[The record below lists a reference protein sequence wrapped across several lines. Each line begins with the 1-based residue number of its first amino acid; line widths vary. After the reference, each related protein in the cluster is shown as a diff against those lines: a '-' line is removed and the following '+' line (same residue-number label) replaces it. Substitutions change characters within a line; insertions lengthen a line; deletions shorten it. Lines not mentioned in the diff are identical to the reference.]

1 MSIDPAISSSV
12 NLKNVMSLSRL
23 KIMPSGVYIFDF
35 DGVISSRFEDDIYR
49 LPPQDD
55 EIQLIEAAAKRF
67 QIHCEGMEQ
76 RYQRHLLYQAAAWKI
91 GLPIQSGPALE
102 EAIDAGRRA
111 QLFILTARSGWH
123 AVERLRQFVQAT
135 GLRPI
140 EIYNIGR
147 VKKDRQ
153 IDLLCREFHSKA
165 VFFIDDSDA
174 HLANADAI
182 SAENLRLVRVESDL
196 QSMVDESTIR
206 NCFRETLKAGM
217 SKSAAS
223 ANDGD
228 GINLTPRSRP

>member
-12 NLKNVMSLSRL
+12 NLKNVMSLSGL

-153 IDLLCREFHSKA
+153 IELICREFRSKNI
-165 VFFIDDSDA
+165 FFIDDSDA
-174 HLANADAI
+174 HLADAAAI
-182 SAENLRLVRVESDL
+182 SASNLHLVAL
-196 QSMVDESTIR
+196 QSSLQPAVDELKLR
-206 NCFRETLKAGM
+206 HHFEDTLNEAMRIG
-217 SKSAAS
+217 AE
-223 ANDGD
+223 NER
-228 GINLTPRSRP
+228 TWSRT